1 MLKEKIRTILVD
13 DEEDAVNLL
22 QQLLNDYPEIE
33 VLAVAYNTFDAY
45 KVILEYEPDLVF
57 LDVQMPR
64 ETGIDLAGKLK
75 ALTSCPAII
84 FVTAYDQYAIAAIK
98 NAALDYILKPVNRTE
113 LKNAIFRFKEMKSH
127 NRSEMANKLNQLFAQ
142 IAHPNKLRF
151 STRTGFFMI
160 DPEKII
166 FCKADG
172 NYSEFYTTEG
182 KKEIV
187 TTNLGH
193 IEENL
198 PEHCFYRVSRSHI
211 INLNFVNR
219 INRKER
225 FCEIGVNGTTF
236 NLSVPKNKIRELEH
250 KLTEYY

>member
-1 MLKEKIRTILVD
+1 MLKERIRTILVD

-33 VLAVAYNTFDAY
+33 VLAVANNTFDAY
-45 KVILEYEPDLVF
+45 SMILEYEPDLVF

-75 ALTSCPAII
+75 SLTSCPAII
-84 FVTAYDQYAIAAIK
+84 FVTAYEQYAISAIK

-127 NRSEMANKLNQLFAQ
+127 KSEMANKLNQLFAQ

-151 STRTGFFMI
+151 NTRTGFFMI

-166 FCKADG
+166 FCKSDG

-182 KKEIV
+182 KKEVV
-187 TTNLGH
+187 TSNLGN
-193 IEENL
+193 IEEDL
-198 PEHCFYRVSRSHI
+198 PEHSFYRVSRFHI

-219 INRKER
+219 INRKDR
-225 FCEIGVNGTTF
+225 CCEIGVNGTTF
-236 NLSVPKNKIRELEH
+236 KLSIPKNKIRELED
-250 KLTEYY
+250 KLSEHY